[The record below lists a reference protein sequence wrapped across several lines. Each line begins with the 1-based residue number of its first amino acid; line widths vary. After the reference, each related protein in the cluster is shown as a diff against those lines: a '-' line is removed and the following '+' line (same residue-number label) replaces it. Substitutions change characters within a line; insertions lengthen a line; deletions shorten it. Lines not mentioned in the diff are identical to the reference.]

1 MEQITKLIKKDR
13 PNIREIT
20 LKNYGRYLK
29 TIMGGL
35 DAKDIKIVKQF
46 SKVKP
51 YLESRKMSVRK
62 ALTASILVYLRA
74 EDKEKNEEVINKY
87 RIYLLDLN
95 KAYNKDKGD
104 REKND
109 RENNNW
115 ATLQQLHEI
124 RGKLYKRIIFS
135 SISIYSITS
144 TQEYICICKSIT
156 FKPV

>member
-1 MEQITKLIKKDR
+1 M
-13 PNIREIT
+13 
-20 LKNYGRYLK
+20 
-29 TIMGGL
+29 
-35 DAKDIKIVKQF
+35 
-46 SKVKP
+46 
-51 YLESRKMSVRK
+51 
-62 ALTASILVYLRA
+62 YLRA

-124 RGKLYKRIIFS
+124 RGKLYKRIIENNIPQKDELSNRNKDILQQYLVASLYTLLPPRRNIKRF
-135 SISIYSITS
+135 
-144 TQEYICICKSIT
+144 
-156 FKPV
+156 